1 MLRIPWAVF
10 AIQFPAKETIV
21 KPHLTPETQVHLQ
34 IELEGHF
41 CNHWPLAKISVNDQV
56 LYDGPVIDSSKHI
69 YQVDV
74 GKNNHLVIQHYGKR
88 FGDDN
93 IYDCRDDQSQDCVLE
108 IKDIK
113 FNNVS
118 IGQELMS
125 KLDFETQW
133 TPAQLSNLTPEF
145 LQDLSK
151 INCANRTMNFNS
163 LFKIS
168 FETPILNWL
177 TIAKYKIEAKQHAYF
192 SNYSLLWHYEEDLKL
207 IEEIKS
213 LIKQ

>member
-1 MLRIPWAVF
+1 MWPIQWAVCVT
-10 AIQFPAKETIV
+10 QYLAKETIV
-21 KPHLTPETQVHLQ
+21 KPHLTSETQVHLQ

-41 CNHWPLAKISVNDQV
+41 CNHWPLTKISVNDQV
-56 LYDGPVIDSSKHI
+56 LYDGPVINSSKHI
-69 YQVDV
+69 YQVGV

-93 IYDCRDDQSQDCVLE
+93 IYDCSHDQSQDCVLQ
-108 IKDIK
+108 IKDIR
-113 FNNVS
+113 FDNVS

-125 KLDFETQW
+125 KLYFETQW
-133 TPAQLSNLTPEF
+133 TSAQLKDLTPEF
-145 LQDLSK
+145 LQEMST
-151 INCANRTMNFNS
+151 INCANGTMNFNS
-163 LFKIS
+163 VFKIS

-177 TIAKYKIEAKQHAYF
+177 TIAKYKTEAKQHAYF

>member
-1 MLRIPWAVF
+1 M
-10 AIQFPAKETIV
+10 
-21 KPHLTPETQVHLQ
+21 
-34 IELEGHF
+34 
-41 CNHWPLAKISVNDQV
+41 

-74 GKNNHLVIQHYGKR
+74 EKNNYLVIQHYGKR

-93 IYDCRDDQSQDCVLE
+93 IYDCMADQTQDCVLE

-113 FNNVS
+113 FNDVS

-125 KLDFETQW
+125 KLYFETQW
-133 TPAQLSNLTPEF
+133 TPAQLKELTPEF
-145 LQDLSK
+145 MQEMS
-151 INCANRTMNFNS
+151 ITNYSNGTMNFNS
-163 LFKIS
+163 VLKIS